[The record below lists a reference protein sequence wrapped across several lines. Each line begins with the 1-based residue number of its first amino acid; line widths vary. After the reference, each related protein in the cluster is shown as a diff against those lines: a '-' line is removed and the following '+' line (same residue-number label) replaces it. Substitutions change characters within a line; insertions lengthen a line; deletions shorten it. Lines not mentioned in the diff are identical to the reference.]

1 VSTAPWNNPSGWTD
15 KRKWVEKY
23 LPLAKKKLILTHN
36 KNMILGD
43 FLIDDRLKNGAD
55 QFSGKFIHFGQTPF
69 DNWGKILEFF
79 NREI

>member
-1 VSTAPWNNPSGWTD
+1 
-15 KRKWVEKY
+15 
-23 LPLAKKKLILTHN
+23 
-36 KNMILGD
+36 MILGD